1 MLFSFY
7 TGGILMTQGN
17 RINKV
22 RKSLNLT
29 LEKFGQ
35 NLGVTKTAISRLEKG
50 ERGCTEQMIKL
61 ICNEYNVNE
70 EWLRNGTGEMFNVPE
85 DEIASI
91 LSEIIENPESE
102 FYQMVLQL
110 AHTYAALSPESQQVI
125 DEYTKKLLKNLE
137 KQQ

>member
-1 MLFSFY
+1 
-7 TGGILMTQGN
+7 MTHGERIKKIRKAQG
-17 RINKV
+17 
-22 RKSLNLT
+22 LT

-70 EWLRNGTGEMFNVPE
+70 EWLRNGTGEMFNEPE

-91 LSEIIENPESE
+91 LSEILENPESE
-102 FYQMVLQL
+102 FYKMVLQL
-110 AHTYAALSPESQQVI
+110 AHTYAELSPVSQQVI
-125 DEYTKKLLKNLE
+125 DEYTKKLLENL
-137 KQQ
+137 QQQE

>member
-1 MLFSFY
+1 MA
-7 TGGILMTQGN
+7 QGE
-17 RINKV
+17 RIKEI
-22 RKSLNLT
+22 RKTLNLT

-50 ERGCTEQMIKL
+50 ERGCTEQMLKL
-61 ICNEYNVNE
+61 ICKEYNINE

-102 FYQMVLQL
+102 FYKMVLQL
-110 AHTYAALSPESQQVI
+110 AHTYAELTPDSQRVI
-125 DEYTKKLLKNLE
+125 DEYTKKLLDNL
-137 KQQ
+137 KQQE